1 MAISRCCNCG
11 ELYNSRR
18 KHCPEC
24 DSIEIDENDKYFED
38 VLTNKE
44 LADIMRLKDID
55 NELVSANPPA
65 DIFEEMEYGKES

>member
-1 MAISRCCNCG
+1 MAISRCCDCG

-24 DSIEIDENDKYFED
+24 GSTEIDENDEYFED

-44 LADIMRLKDID
+44 LADIIRLKDID
-55 NELVSANPPA
+55 NELVSDTPSG
-65 DIFEEMEYGKES
+65 DIFEEMEHGKES